1 MIVNYTIK
9 MHFHLLSFFLLLS
22 TLGKPTS
29 KDSMIIWEWGG
40 GKRTKRKDTLK
51 KNLVTI
57 NLLVVTLTVQLNDE
71 LSLTCSEIKV

>member
-29 KDSMIIWEWGG
+29 KDSMIIWECGG

-51 KNLVTI
+51 KKPCNYQPVSCDSNSTA
-57 NLLVVTLTVQLNDE
+57 Q
-71 LSLTCSEIKV
+71 